1 MANFTLETTRN
12 TAFTNIPRLTFQKP
26 QSTTGATP
34 STTDPILFCQT
45 GCDLEFKFK
54 NITSAKMK
62 NDGAYFTITPPDNS
76 DNYINWSGS
85 GKAGFDMI
93 RFDLKEIKIA
103 APARDVVG
111 SITYNKSIQIYF
123 SFVNSDENKRDIM
136 IVISIIGQ
144 ANNVGNAQTDGF
156 ILLNELANQIP
167 VRNEIRSVTS
177 LKNVNLGNL
186 LPSSKAFFNTLID
199 TQKIYYISMARII
212 DIPEN
217 FLNNMISRVV
227 GGQQAYQSKVNQNTQ
242 QIPSN
247 PPGTFIFYSENLKTI
262 GSDQAYVCNANCDR
276 VVGDASLLQPKFGSS
291 TDTRMAGTSTRTA
304 PGAPGAPAKEIPCE
318 EEYVYPGTKT
328 PVKVKSASAP
338 ATSTDKS
345 TDKSNEKELTSSE
358 LGNVWVLVAFVG
370 MILALTG
377 FILAAMAVAS
387 GVTSFLGF
395 FSRELWNV
403 PNIPFILAGLI
414 GAISVIT
421 GVSIT
426 LVMIEQENSK
436 STKNEKE
443 KKPWIGLIIGLSIWI
458 LCFIPLAIFAYKNK
472 KSSYSSFGNSSSNYS
487 SNSFSQQNPFALP
500 INSTLPGFNPPK
512 MKLFNTQADKVLSSY
527 KSAPSPA
534 DFLKPGSSGIQ
545 EILAASKQYSQLS
558 PIAKETMAKYNP
570 SLVPYLNPKGQ
581 FIQNIQSQNPQLFP
595 AQQTL
600 QSFIE
605 SLRYYNILS
614 QTKPVITQELIR
626 YLRDYQKSAK
636 NSDLEKLINNLTNTL
651 TLNVNAPIPIEVYKY
666 VAKI

>member
-12 TAFTNIPRLTFQKP
+12 TAFTNIPRLTFQMP

-34 STTDPILFCQT
+34 STIDPILFCQT

-54 NITSAKMK
+54 NITSAKLK

-85 GKAGFDMI
+85 GKAGYDMI

-111 SITYNKSIQIYF
+111 SINYNKSIQIYF
-123 SFVNSDENKRDIM
+123 SFVNSDENKKDIM

-156 ILLNELANQIP
+156 ILLNELTNQIP
-167 VRNEIRSVTS
+167 MRNEIRAVTN

-247 PPGTFIFYSENLKTI
+247 PPRTFIFYSENIKTI

-276 VVGDASLLQPKFGSS
+276 VIGDASLLQPTFGSS
-291 TDTRMAGTSTRTA
+291 TDSKIPGTSTRTV
-304 PGAPGAPAKEIPCE
+304 PGAPGVPKEEACE
-318 EEYVYPGTKT
+318 EEFVYPGTRT
-328 PVKVKSASAP
+328 SVKIKSASEP
-338 ATSTDKS
+338 ATATDKT
-345 TDKSNEKELTSSE
+345 TDKSNEKEFTKLE
-358 LGNVWVLVAFVG
+358 VGNMFVIVAFVV
-370 MILALTG
+370 IIIVLPG
-377 FILAAMAVAS
+377 FILAAMAIAS
-387 GVTSFLGF
+387 GITSFMGF

-426 LVMIEQENSK
+426 IVMIEQENSK
-436 STKNEKE
+436 TTEKE
-443 KKPWIGLIIGLSIWI
+443 KEKEKETKPWIGLIIGLSIWI

-472 KSSYSSFGNSSSNYS
+472 KSSYSSLRNSYSNYS
-487 SNSFSQQNPFALP
+487 SNSFSQQESFALP
-500 INSTLPGFNPPK
+500 INPALPGFDPTGKIKP
-512 MKLFNTQADKVLSSY
+512 FNTQADKILSSY
-527 KSAPSPA
+527 KSAPSPV

-545 EILAASKQYSQLS
+545 DILAASKQYNQLS
-558 PIAKETMAKYNP
+558 TIAKGTLAKYSP
-570 SLVPYLNPKGQ
+570 SLVPYLDPKGQ
-581 FIQNIQSQNPQLFP
+581 FIKNIQSTPP
-595 AQQTL
+595 ETL
-600 QSFIE
+600 QSFID
-605 SLRYYNILS
+605 SLNYYNLMS
-614 QTKPVITQELIR
+614 KTQPLVTNDLINR
-626 YLRDYQKSAK
+626 LKKYQSKK
-636 NSDLEKLINNLTNTL
+636 QNNGLEKIINSLI
-651 TLNVNAPIPIEVYKY
+651 VGAPIPIDVYKY
-666 VAKI
+666 VSKI

>member
-12 TAFTNIPRLTFQKP
+12 TAFTNIPRLTFQSP

-54 NITSAKMK
+54 NITSAKLK

-76 DNYINWSGS
+76 ENYINWSGS

-111 SITYNKSIQIYF
+111 SINYSKSIQIYF

-156 ILLNELANQIP
+156 ILLNELTNQIP
-167 VRNEIRSVTS
+167 MRNDIRAVTN

-199 TQKIYYISMARII
+199 AQKIYYISMARII

-247 PPGTFIFYSENLKTI
+247 PLGTFIFYSENLKTI
-262 GSDQAYVCNANCDR
+262 GSDQAYVCNSNCDR
-276 VVGDASLLQPKFGSS
+276 VVGDASLLQPTFGSS

-304 PGAPGAPAKEIPCE
+304 LGAPGAPAKEVPCK

-328 PVKVKSASAP
+328 PVKIKSASAP
-338 ATSTDKS
+338 ATSADKS
-345 TDKSNEKELTSSE
+345 TDKSNVKELTSLE
-358 LGNVWVLVAFVG
+358 TTHIVYMVLFG
-370 MILALTG
+370 ICILIGTG
-377 FILAAMAVAS
+377 AILYFMAKAS
-387 GVTSFLGF
+387 GVSSFFGGF

-414 GAISVIT
+414 GFLSLVI
-421 GVSIT
+421 GVSIS
-426 LVMIEQENSK
+426 MAMYN
-436 STKNEKE
+436 KE
-443 KKPWIGLIIGLSIWI
+443 KNSENKSEEGSKQWIGLIVGLSIWL
-458 LCFIPLAIFAYKNK
+458 LCFIPLLIFAARAKRYSN
-472 KSSYSSFGNSSSNYS
+472 SSFGNSSSNYS
-487 SNSFSQQNPFALP
+487 TGSFSQQNSFALP
-500 INSTLPGFNPPK
+500 INPTLPGFDPAGKIIP
-512 MKLFNTQADKVLSSY
+512 FNTQAGKILSSY

-534 DFLKPGSSGIQ
+534 DFLKPGSSGIKD
-545 EILAASKQYSQLS
+545 ILAASKQYNQLS
-558 PIAKETMAKYNP
+558 PIAKGTLAKYSP

-581 FIQNIQSQNPQLFP
+581 FIQNIQSTPP
-595 AQQTL
+595 QTL
-600 QSFIE
+600 KSFIE
-605 SLRYYNILS
+605 SLNYYNLMS
-614 QTKPVITQELIR
+614 KTQPLITNNLIN
-626 YLRDYQKSAK
+626 YLQKYQSMIK
-636 NSDLEKLINNLTNTL
+636 NNDLDKLIKGLTIG
-651 TLNVNAPIPIEVYKY
+651 APIPIDVYKY
-666 VAKI
+666 VSRI

>member
-34 STTDPILFCQT
+34 STIDPILFCQT
-45 GCDLEFKFK
+45 GCDLEFRFK
-54 NITSAKMK
+54 NIINAKLK
-62 NDGAYFTITPPDNS
+62 NDGTYFTITPPDNS

-85 GKAGFDMI
+85 GKVGFDMI

-111 SITYNKSIQIYF
+111 SINYSKSIQIYF
-123 SFVNSDENKRDIM
+123 SFVNSDDNKKDIM
-136 IVISIIGQ
+136 IVISIVGQ
-144 ANNVGNAQTDGF
+144 ANNVGNAQTEGF
-156 ILLNELANQIP
+156 ILLNELTNQIP
-167 VRNEIRSVTS
+167 MRNEIRAVTN

-247 PPGTFIFYSENLKTI
+247 PPGTFIFYSENIKTI

-276 VVGDASLLQPKFGSS
+276 VVGDASLLQPTFGSS
-291 TDTRMAGTSTRTA
+291 TDSKIPGTSTRTA
-304 PGAPGAPAKEIPCE
+304 PGAPGDSTKEEECE
-318 EEYVYPGTKT
+318 EEFVYPGTRT
-328 PVKVKSASAP
+328 PVKINSASEP
-338 ATSTDKS
+338 ATATDKT
-345 TDKSNEKELTSSE
+345 TDKSNEKEFTKPE
-358 LGNVWVLVAFVG
+358 VGNMFVIVAFVV
-370 MILALTG
+370 IIIVLPG

-387 GVTSFLGF
+387 GITSFMGF

-426 LVMIEQENSK
+426 IVMIEQENSK
-436 STKNEKE
+436 STENEKEKEKE

-472 KSSYSSFGNSSSNYS
+472 KSSYSSLRNSSSNYS

-500 INSTLPGFNPPK
+500 INPALPGFDPAGKITP
-512 MKLFNTQADKVLSSY
+512 FNTQADKILSSY
-527 KSAPSPA
+527 KSPA
-534 DFLKPGSSGIQ
+534 DFLKPGSSGIKD
-545 EILAASKQYSQLS
+545 ILAASKQYSQLS
-558 PIAKETMAKYNP
+558 QIAKGTIAKYNP
-570 SLVPYLNPKGQ
+570 SLEPYLNPKGQ
-581 FIQNIQSQNPQLFP
+581 FIKNIQSTPP
-595 AQQTL
+595 ETL

-605 SLRYYNILS
+605 SLNYYNLMS
-614 QTKPVITQELIR
+614 KTQPLVSSDLINR
-626 YLRDYQKSAK
+626 LQKYQSKKKYK
-636 NSDLEKLINNLTNTL
+636 NSDFKKFEKIINGLIVDT
-651 TLNVNAPIPIEVYKY
+651 PIPIEVYKY
-666 VAKI
+666 VAII

>member
-12 TAFTNIPRLTFQKP
+12 TAFTNIPRLTFQMP

-34 STTDPILFCQT
+34 STTDPILFCQK

-54 NITSAKMK
+54 NITSAKLK
-62 NDGAYFTITPPDNS
+62 NDGTYFTITPPDNS
-76 DNYINWSGS
+76 ENYINWSGS

-111 SITYNKSIQIYF
+111 SINYNKSIQIYF
-123 SFVNSDENKRDIM
+123 SFVNSEEKNRDIM

-156 ILLNELANQIP
+156 ILLNELTNQIP
-167 VRNEIRSVTS
+167 LRNEIRAVTS

-247 PPGTFIFYSENLKTI
+247 PTGTFIFYSENLKTI
-262 GSDQAYVCNANCDR
+262 GSDQAYVCNADCNR
-276 VVGDASLLQPKFGSS
+276 VVGDASLLQPIFGSS
-291 TDTRMAGTSTRTA
+291 TDTRIPGTSTRTA
-304 PGAPGAPAKEIPCE
+304 PGAPGAPSKEIPCE
-318 EEYVYPGTKT
+318 EEYVYPGTRT
-328 PVKVKSASAP
+328 AVKIKSASTP
-338 ATSTDKS
+338 ATS

-358 LGNVWVLVAFVG
+358 LGIVWVLSAFG
-370 MILALTG
+370 LMICVLTI
-377 FILAAMAVAS
+377 FILATMSIAS

-414 GAISVIT
+414 GGIT
-421 GVSIT
+421 LVVGVSIT
-426 LVMIEQENSK
+426 MVILN
-436 STKNEKE
+436 KNNQPDQPEEDKD
-443 KKPWIGLIIGLSIWI
+443 KQPWIGLIVGLSVWL
-458 LCFIPLAIFAYKNK
+458 LCLIPLAFFAFKAKRY
-472 KSSYSSFGNSSSNYS
+472 SYNSFGNSSSNYS

-500 INSTLPGFNPPK
+500 INPTLPGFDPAGKIIP
-512 MKLFNTQADKVLSSY
+512 FNTQAGKILSSY

-545 EILAASKQYSQLS
+545 DILAASKQYNQLS
-558 PIAKETMAKYNP
+558 PIAKGTLAKYSP
-570 SLVPYLNPKGQ
+570 SLVPYLDPKGQ
-581 FIQNIQSQNPQLFP
+581 FIQNIQSTPP
-595 AQQTL
+595 QTL
-600 QSFIE
+600 KSFIE
-605 SLRYYNILS
+605 SLNYYNLMS
-614 QTKPVITQELIR
+614 KTQPLVTKDLIHH
-626 YLRDYQKSAK
+626 LQKYQSRIK
-636 NSDLEKLINNLTNTL
+636 NNDLEKLLIKGLK
-651 TLNVNAPIPIEVYKY
+651 VGDPIPIEVYKY
-666 VAKI
+666 VSRI

>member
-12 TAFTNIPRLTFQKP
+12 TAFTNIPRLTFQRP

-304 PGAPGAPAKEIPCE
+304 PGAPGAAPKEEICE
-318 EEYVYPGTKT
+318 EEFVYPGTKT
-328 PVKVKSASAP
+328 PVKVKCASAP

-345 TDKSNEKELTSSE
+345 TDKSNEKKLTKPELE
-358 LGNVWVLVAFVG
+358 NVWVLASLSVVIFVLSIG
-370 MILALTG
+370 IL
-377 FILAAMAVAS
+377 FAMAKAS

-403 PNIPFILAGLI
+403 PNIPFIIAGLI
-414 GAISVIT
+414 GFIT
-421 GVSIT
+421 LVVGVSIT
-426 LVMIEQENSK
+426 MVSLNKQNQPDQPDK
-436 STKNEKE
+436 DKDKQ
-443 KKPWIGLIIGLSIWI
+443 PWIGLIVGLSVWL
-458 LCFIPLAIFAYKNK
+458 LCLIPLAFFAFKAKRYSN
-472 KSSYSSFGNSSSNYS
+472 SSFGNSSSNYS
-487 SNSFSQQNPFALP
+487 SSSFSQQNPFALP
-500 INSTLPGFNPPK
+500 INPTIPGFDPAGRIIP
-512 MKLFNTQADKVLSSY
+512 FNTQVKILNSY
-527 KSAPSPA
+527 KSPA
-534 DFLKPGSSGIQ
+534 DFRKPGSSGIQ

-626 YLRDYQKSAK
+626 YLRNYQKSAK
-636 NSDLEKLINNLTNTL
+636 NSDLEKLINTLTNTL

>member
-12 TAFTNIPRLTFQKP
+12 TAFTNIPRLTFQSP

-54 NITSAKMK
+54 NITSAKLK

-76 DNYINWSGS
+76 ENYINWSGS

-111 SITYNKSIQIYF
+111 SINYSKSIQIYF

-156 ILLNELANQIP
+156 ILLNELTNQIP
-167 VRNEIRSVTS
+167 MRNDIRAVTN

-262 GSDQAYVCNANCDR
+262 GSDQAYVCNSNCDR
-276 VVGDASLLQPKFGSS
+276 VVGDASLLQPTFGSS
-291 TDTRMAGTSTRTA
+291 TDTRIAGTSTRTA
-304 PGAPGAPAKEIPCE
+304 LGAPGTPAKEVPCE

-328 PVKVKSASAP
+328 PVKIKSASAP

-345 TDKSNEKELTSSE
+345 TDKSNEKELTSLE
-358 LGNVWVLVAFVG
+358 TTHIVYMVLFG
-370 MILALTG
+370 ICILIGTG
-377 FILAAMAVAS
+377 AILYFMAKAS
-387 GVTSFLGF
+387 GVSSFFGGF

-414 GAISVIT
+414 GFLSLVI
-421 GVSIT
+421 GVSIS
-426 LVMIEQENSK
+426 MAMYN
-436 STKNEKE
+436 KE
-443 KKPWIGLIIGLSIWI
+443 KNSENKSEEGSKQWIGLIVGLSIWL
-458 LCFIPLAIFAYKNK
+458 LCFIPLLIFAARAKRYSN
-472 KSSYSSFGNSSSNYS
+472 SSFGNSSSNYS
-487 SNSFSQQNPFALP
+487 TGSFSQQKSFALP
-500 INSTLPGFNPPK
+500 INPTLPGFDPAGKIIP
-512 MKLFNTQADKVLSSY
+512 FNTQASKILSSY

-545 EILAASKQYSQLS
+545 DILAASKQYNQLS
-558 PIAKETMAKYNP
+558 PIAKGTLAKYSP

-581 FIQNIQSQNPQLFP
+581 FIQNIQSTPP
-595 AQQTL
+595 QTL
-600 QSFIE
+600 KSFIE
-605 SLRYYNILS
+605 SLNYYNLMS
-614 QTKPVITQELIR
+614 KTQPLVTKDLIN
-626 YLRDYQKSAK
+626 YLQKYQSRIN
-636 NSDLEKLINNLTNTL
+636 NSDLEKLIKGLT
-651 TLNVNAPIPIEVYKY
+651 VGAPIPIDVYKY
-666 VAKI
+666 VSRI

>member
-34 STTDPILFCQT
+34 STIDPILFCQT

-54 NITSAKMK
+54 NITNAKLK

-85 GKAGFDMI
+85 GKVGFDMI

-123 SFVNSDENKRDIM
+123 SFVNSDDNKKDIM

-144 ANNVGNAQTDGF
+144 ANNVGNAQTEGF
-156 ILLNELANQIP
+156 ILLNELTNQIP
-167 VRNEIRSVTS
+167 MRNEIRAVTN

-186 LPSSKAFFNTLID
+186 LPSNKSFFNTLID

-247 PPGTFIFYSENLKTI
+247 PPGTFIFYSENIKTI

-276 VVGDASLLQPKFGSS
+276 VVGDASLLQPTFGSS
-291 TDTRMAGTSTRTA
+291 TDSKIPGTSTRTA
-304 PGAPGAPAKEIPCE
+304 PGAPGDSTKEEQCE

-328 PVKVKSASAP
+328 PVKINSASEP
-338 ATSTDKS
+338 ATATDKT
-345 TDKSNEKELTSSE
+345 TDKSNKKELTKPE
-358 LGNVWVLVAFVG
+358 VENIFVIVAFVA
-370 MILALTG
+370 MILVLTG
-377 FILAAMAVAS
+377 FILAAMAIAS
-387 GVTSFLGF
+387 GITSFMGF

-426 LVMIEQENSK
+426 IVMIEQENSK
-436 STKNEKE
+436 STENEKEKE

-472 KSSYSSFGNSSSNYS
+472 KSSYSSLRNSSSNYS
-487 SNSFSQQNPFALP
+487 SNSFSQQKSFELP
-500 INSTLPGFNPPK
+500 INPALPGFDPAGKIIP
-512 MKLFNTQADKVLSSY
+512 FNTQVKDILSRY
-527 KSAPSPA
+527 KSPE
-534 DFLKPGSSGIQ
+534 DFLKPGSKVVSQ
-545 EILAASKQYSQLS
+545 DILKASQYYKQLS
-558 PIAKETMAKYNP
+558 QNAQETIAKYNP
-570 SLVPYLNPKGQ
+570 SIAPYLNPKGQ
-581 FIQNIQSQNPQLFP
+581 FIQNIQSKNLQLFP

-600 QSFIE
+600 KSFIE
-605 SLRYYNILS
+605 SLNHYNILS
-614 QTKPVITQELIR
+614 QTKPTITPDLI
-626 YLRDYQKSAK
+626 YHLKKYQSKIQ
-636 NSDLEKLINNLTNTL
+636 NSDLEKIINGLI
-651 TLNVNAPIPIEVYKY
+651 VGAPIPIDVYKY
-666 VAKI
+666 VSKI

>member
-12 TAFTNIPRLTFQKP
+12 TAFTNIPRLTFQSP
-26 QSTTGATP
+26 QSTISATP

-54 NITSAKMK
+54 NITSARLK

-76 DNYINWSGS
+76 ENYINWSGS
-85 GKAGFDMI
+85 GKAGFNMI

-123 SFVNSDENKRDIM
+123 SFVNSDDNKKDIM

-156 ILLNELANQIP
+156 ILLNELTNQIP
-167 VRNEIRSVTS
+167 VRNEIRAVTN
-177 LKNVNLGNL
+177 LRNVNLGNL
-186 LPSSKAFFNTLID
+186 LPSNKAFFNTLID
-199 TQKIYYISMARII
+199 AQKIYYISLARII

-247 PPGTFIFYSENLKTI
+247 PLGTFIFYSENIKTI

-276 VVGDASLLQPKFGSS
+276 VVGDASLLQPTFGSS
-291 TDTRMAGTSTRTA
+291 TDTRIAGTSTRTT
-304 PGAPGAPAKEIPCE
+304 PGAPGAPPKEESCE
-318 EEYVYPGTKT
+318 EEFVYPGTRT
-328 PVKVKSASAP
+328 PVKIKSASTP
-338 ATSTDKS
+338 ATATDKS
-345 TDKSNEKELTSSE
+345 TDKSNEKELTKPE
-358 LGNVWVLVAFVG
+358 VGNIFVIVAFVV
-370 MILALTG
+370 MIILLTG
-377 FILAAMAVAS
+377 LILAAMAVAS
-387 GVTSFLGF
+387 GITSFMGF
-395 FSRELWNV
+395 FSKELWNV

-426 LVMIEQENSK
+426 IVMIEQENSK
-436 STKNEKE
+436 TTENENE
-443 KKPWIGLIIGLSIWI
+443 KKPYIGLVVGLSVWL
-458 LCFIPLAIFAYKNK
+458 LCFIPLAIFAFKNK
-472 KSSYSSFGNSSSNYS
+472 KSSYSSLRNSSSNYS
-487 SNSFSQQNPFALP
+487 TGSFSQQNSFALP
-500 INSTLPGFNPPK
+500 INPTLPGFDPAGKIIP
-512 MKLFNTQADKVLSSY
+512 FNTQAGKILSSY
-527 KSAPSPA
+527 KTPA

-545 EILAASKQYSQLS
+545 DILAASKQYSQLS

-581 FIQNIQSQNPQLFP
+581 FIQNIQSTPP
-595 AQQTL
+595 ETL
-600 QSFIE
+600 KSFIE
-605 SLRYYNILS
+605 SLNYYNLMS
-614 QTKPVITQELIR
+614 KTQPLITNDLIYR
-626 YLRDYQKSAK
+626 LQKYQSKKK
-636 NSDLEKLINNLTNTL
+636 NSDLEKIINGLI
-651 TLNVNAPIPIEVYKY
+651 VGAPIPIDVYKY
-666 VAKI
+666 VSKI

>member
-34 STTDPILFCQT
+34 STIDPILFCQT

-54 NITSAKMK
+54 NITNAKLK

-76 DNYINWSGS
+76 ENYINWSGS
-85 GKAGFDMI
+85 GKVGFDMI

-123 SFVNSDENKRDIM
+123 SFVNSDDNKKDIM

-144 ANNVGNAQTDGF
+144 ANNVGNAQTEGF
-156 ILLNELANQIP
+156 ILLNELTNQIP
-167 VRNEIRSVTS
+167 MRNEIRAVTN

-186 LPSSKAFFNTLID
+186 LPSNKSFFNTLID

-247 PPGTFIFYSENLKTI
+247 PPGTFIFYSENIKTI

-276 VVGDASLLQPKFGSS
+276 VVGDASLLQPTFGSS
-291 TDTRMAGTSTRTA
+291 TDSKIPGTSTRAA
-304 PGAPGAPAKEIPCE
+304 PGAPGAPAKEEPCE

-328 PVKVKSASAP
+328 PVKIKSASEP
-338 ATSTDKS
+338 ATATDKT
-345 TDKSNEKELTSSE
+345 TDKSNKKELTNPE
-358 LGNVWVLVAFVG
+358 VGNIFVIVAFVG
-370 MILALTG
+370 MILVLTG

-387 GVTSFLGF
+387 GITSFMGF

-426 LVMIEQENSK
+426 IVMIEQENSK
-436 STKNEKE
+436 STENEKEKEKE

-472 KSSYSSFGNSSSNYS
+472 KSSYSSLRNSSSNYS
-487 SNSFSQQNPFALP
+487 TGSFSQQNPLELP
-500 INSTLPGFNPPK
+500 INPTIPSLDPAGKIIP
-512 MKLFNTQADKVLSSY
+512 FNTQVGKILSSY
-527 KSAPSPA
+527 KTPA
-534 DFLKPGSSGIQ
+534 DFLKPGSSGIK
-545 EILAASKQYSQLS
+545 EILAASNQYSQLS
-558 PIAKETMAKYNP
+558 PNAQGTLAKYKS

-581 FIQNIQSQNPQLFP
+581 FIKNIQSTPP
-595 AQQTL
+595 ETL

-605 SLRYYNILS
+605 SLNYYNLMS
-614 QTKPVITQELIR
+614 QKTPLITNDLINR
-626 YLRDYQKSAK
+626 LQKYQSKK
-636 NSDLEKLINNLTNTL
+636 QNNGLEKIINGLI
-651 TLNVNAPIPIEVYKY
+651 VGAPIPIDVYKY
-666 VAKI
+666 VSKI

>member
-34 STTDPILFCQT
+34 STIDPILFCQT

-54 NITSAKMK
+54 NITNAKLK

-123 SFVNSDENKRDIM
+123 SFVNSDENKKDIM

-144 ANNVGNAQTDGF
+144 ANNVGNAQTEGF
-156 ILLNELANQIP
+156 ILLNELTNQIP
-167 VRNEIRSVTS
+167 MRNEIRAVTN

-186 LPSSKAFFNTLID
+186 LPSNKSFFNTLID

-247 PPGTFIFYSENLKTI
+247 PPGTFIFYSENIKTI

-276 VVGDASLLQPKFGSS
+276 VVGDASLLQPTFGSS
-291 TDTRMAGTSTRTA
+291 TDSKIPGTSTRTA
-304 PGAPGAPAKEIPCE
+304 PGAPGDSTKEEQCE

-328 PVKVKSASAP
+328 PVKINSASEP
-338 ATSTDKS
+338 ATATDKT
-345 TDKSNEKELTSSE
+345 TDKSNKKELTKPE
-358 LGNVWVLVAFVG
+358 VENIFVIVAFVA
-370 MILALTG
+370 MILVLTG
-377 FILAAMAVAS
+377 FILAAMAIAS
-387 GVTSFLGF
+387 GITSFMGF

-426 LVMIEQENSK
+426 IVMIEQENSK
-436 STKNEKE
+436 STENEKEKEKEKE

-472 KSSYSSFGNSSSNYS
+472 KSSYSSLRNSSSNYS
-487 SNSFSQQNPFALP
+487 SNSFSQQKSFELP
-500 INSTLPGFNPPK
+500 INPALPGFDPAGKIIP
-512 MKLFNTQADKVLSSY
+512 FNTQASKILSSY

-581 FIQNIQSQNPQLFP
+581 FIQNIQSTPP
-595 AQQTL
+595 QTL
-600 QSFIE
+600 KSFIE
-605 SLRYYNILS
+605 SLNYYNLMS
-614 QTKPVITQELIR
+614 KTQPLITNDLIYR
-626 YLRDYQKSAK
+626 LQKYQSKKK
-636 NSDLEKLINNLTNTL
+636 NSDLEKIINGLI
-651 TLNVNAPIPIEVYKY
+651 VGAPIPIDVYKY
-666 VAKI
+666 VSKI

>member
-34 STTDPILFCQT
+34 STIDPILFCQT

-54 NITSAKMK
+54 NIINAKLK

-76 DNYINWSGS
+76 ENYINWSGS
-85 GKAGFDMI
+85 GKVGFDMI

-123 SFVNSDENKRDIM
+123 SFVNSDDNKKDIM

-144 ANNVGNAQTDGF
+144 ANNVGNAQTEGF
-156 ILLNELANQIP
+156 ILLNELTNQIP
-167 VRNEIRSVTS
+167 MRNEIRAVTN

-186 LPSSKAFFNTLID
+186 LPSNKSFFNTLID
-199 TQKIYYISMARII
+199 TQRIYYISMARII

-247 PPGTFIFYSENLKTI
+247 PPGTFIFYSENIKTI

-276 VVGDASLLQPKFGSS
+276 VVGDASLLQPTFGSS
-291 TDTRMAGTSTRTA
+291 TDSKIPGTSTRTA
-304 PGAPGAPAKEIPCE
+304 PGEPGAPPKDVPCE
-318 EEYVYPGTKT
+318 EEFVYPGTRT
-328 PVKVKSASAP
+328 PVKINSASEP
-338 ATSTDKS
+338 ATATDKT
-345 TDKSNEKELTSSE
+345 TDKSNQKELTKPE
-358 LGNVWVLVAFVG
+358 VGNIFVIVAFVV
-370 MILALTG
+370 MILVLTG
-377 FILAAMAVAS
+377 FILAAMALAS
-387 GVTSFLGF
+387 GITSFMGF

-426 LVMIEQENSK
+426 IVMIEQENSK
-436 STKNEKE
+436 STENEKEKE

-472 KSSYSSFGNSSSNYS
+472 KSSYSSLRNSSSNYS
-487 SNSFSQQNPFALP
+487 TGSFSQQNSFALP
-500 INSTLPGFNPPK
+500 INPALPGFDPAGKIIP
-512 MKLFNTQADKVLSSY
+512 FNTQAGILSSY
-527 KSAPSPA
+527 KSPD
-534 DFLKPGSSGIQ
+534 DFLKPGSSGIKD
-545 EILAASKQYSQLS
+545 ILTASKQYSQLS
-558 PIAKETMAKYNP
+558 PIAKGTIAKYNP
-570 SLVPYLNPKGQ
+570 SLEPYLNPKGQ
-581 FIQNIQSQNPQLFP
+581 FIKNIQSTPP
-595 AQQTL
+595 ETL

-605 SLRYYNILS
+605 SLNYYNLMS
-614 QTKPVITQELIR
+614 KTQPLVSSDLINR
-626 YLRDYQKSAK
+626 LQKYQSKKKYK
-636 NSDLEKLINNLTNTL
+636 NSDFKKFEKIINGLIVDT
-651 TLNVNAPIPIEVYKY
+651 PIPIEVYEY
-666 VAKI
+666 FSKI

>member
-85 GKAGFDMI
+85 GKVGFDMI

-103 APARDVVG
+103 APARDVVS
-111 SITYNKSIQIYF
+111 SINYSKSIQMYF

-144 ANNVGNAQTDGF
+144 SNNVGNAQTDGF

-167 VRNEIRSVTS
+167 IRNEIRDVTN

-186 LPSSKAFFNTLID
+186 LPSSKDFFNTLID

-212 DIPEN
+212 DIPED

-227 GGQQAYQSKVNQNTQ
+227 GGQQAYQSKVNQSTQ

-247 PPGTFIFYSENLKTI
+247 PQGTIIFYSQNLKTI

-276 VVGDASLLQPKFGSS
+276 VVGDASLLQPTFGSS

-304 PGAPGAPAKEIPCE
+304 PGAPGAPAKEVPCE

-328 PVKVKSASAP
+328 AVKINSASAP

-358 LGNVWVLVAFVG
+358 TTHIVYMVFFGIC
-370 MILALTG
+370 ILIGTG
-377 FILAAMAVAS
+377 AILYFMAKAS
-387 GVTSFLGF
+387 GVSSFFGGF

-414 GAISVIT
+414 GFLSLVI
-421 GVSIT
+421 GVSIS
-426 LVMIEQENSK
+426 MAMYN
-436 STKNEKE
+436 KE
-443 KKPWIGLIIGLSIWI
+443 KNSENKSEEGSKQWIGLIVGLSIWL

-472 KSSYSSFGNSSSNYS
+472 KSSNSSFGYSSINSYS
-487 SNSFSQQNPFALP
+487 SNSFSQQNPFELP

-512 MKLFNTQADKVLSSY
+512 MKLFNTQADKILSSY
-527 KSAPSPA
+527 KSSSSPA
-534 DFLKPGSSGIQ
+534 DFLKPESTGIK

-581 FIQNIQSQNPQLFP
+581 FIQNIQSTPP
-595 AQQTL
+595 ETL
-600 QSFIE
+600 KSFIE
-605 SLRYYNILS
+605 SLNYYNLMS
-614 QTKPVITQELIR
+614 KRQPLVSSDLI
-626 YLRDYQKSAK
+626 YKLQKYQSKK
-636 NSDLEKLINNLTNTL
+636 NNSDLEKIIKGLI
-651 TLNVNAPIPIEVYKY
+651 VGAPIPIEVYKY
-666 VAKI
+666 VSKI

>member
-12 TAFTNIPRLTFQKP
+12 DAFTNIPRLTFQKP

-62 NDGAYFTITPPDNS
+62 NDGTYFTITPPDNS
-76 DNYINWSGS
+76 ENYINWSGS

-111 SITYNKSIQIYF
+111 SINYSKSIQIYF
-123 SFVNSDENKRDIM
+123 SFVNSDDNKKDIM

-156 ILLNELANQIP
+156 ILLNELIDQIP
-167 VRNEIRSVTS
+167 MRNEIRAVTN

-199 TQKIYYISMARII
+199 SQKIYYISMARII
-212 DIPEN
+212 DIPED
-217 FLNNMISRVV
+217 FLKNMISRVIV
-227 GGQQAYQSKVNQNTQ
+227 GGQQAYESKVNQNTQ

-247 PPGTFIFYSENLKTI
+247 PPGTFIFYSENIKTI

-276 VVGDASLLQPKFGSS
+276 VIGKPSSLQPTFGSS

-304 PGAPGAPAKEIPCE
+304 SGAPGAPTKEKPCE
-318 EEYVYPGTKT
+318 EEYVYPGTRT
-328 PVKVKSASAP
+328 PVKIKSASAP

-345 TDKSNEKELTSSE
+345 TDKSNEKELTSLE
-358 LGNVWVLVAFVG
+358 TTHIVYMVLFG
-370 MILALTG
+370 ICILIGTG
-377 FILAAMAVAS
+377 AILYFMAKAS
-387 GVTSFLGF
+387 GVSSFFGGF

-414 GAISVIT
+414 GFLSLVI
-421 GVSIT
+421 GVSIS
-426 LVMIEQENSK
+426 MAMYN
-436 STKNEKE
+436 KE
-443 KKPWIGLIIGLSIWI
+443 KNSENKSEEGSKQWIGLIVGLSIWL
-458 LCFIPLAIFAYKNK
+458 LCFIPLLIFAARAKRYSN
-472 KSSYSSFGNSSSNYS
+472 SSFGNSSSNYS
-487 SNSFSQQNPFALP
+487 TSSFSQQNPFALP
-500 INSTLPGFNPPK
+500 INSSLPGFNPPK
-512 MKLFNTQADKVLSSY
+512 MQLFNTQADKILSSY
-527 KSAPSPA
+527 KSAPSPT

-545 EILAASKQYSQLS
+545 DILAASKQYSQLS

-581 FIQNIQSQNPQLFP
+581 FIQNIQSTNPQLFP

-600 QSFIE
+600 KSFIE
-605 SLRYYNILS
+605 SLNYYNILS
-614 QTKPVITQELIR
+614 QTKPLVSSDLINH
-626 YLRDYQKSAK
+626 LQKYQSKKK
-636 NSDLEKLINNLTNTL
+636 NSDLEKIIKGLI
-651 TLNVNAPIPIEVYKY
+651 VGAPIPMEVYKY
-666 VAKI
+666 VSKI

>member
-12 TAFTNIPRLTFQKP
+12 TAFTNIPRLTFQSP
-26 QSTTGATP
+26 QSTTSATP
-34 STTDPILFCQT
+34 STIDPILFCQT

-54 NITSAKMK
+54 NITSARLK
-62 NDGAYFTITPPDNS
+62 NDGTYFTITPPDNS

-111 SITYNKSIQIYF
+111 SITYNKSIQMYF
-123 SFVNSDENKRDIM
+123 SFVNSDDNKKDIM

-167 VRNEIRSVTS
+167 VRNEIRAVTN

-199 TQKIYYISMARII
+199 SQKIYYISMARII

-247 PPGTFIFYSENLKTI
+247 PQGTFIFYSENLKTI

-276 VVGDASLLQPKFGSS
+276 VIGDASLLQPTFGSS
-291 TDTRMAGTSTRTA
+291 TDTRMSGSSTRTVQ
-304 PGAPGAPAKEIPCE
+304 GAPGAPKEESCE
-318 EEYVYPGTKT
+318 EEFIYPGTKT
-328 PVKVKSASAP
+328 PVKIKSALAP

-345 TDKSNEKELTSSE
+345 TDKSNVKELTKPE
-358 LGNVWVLVAFVG
+358 LENVWVLASLSVVIFVSSIG
-370 MILALTG
+370 ILW
-377 FILAAMAVAS
+377 AMSKAS
-387 GVTSFLGF
+387 GVKSFLGF

-414 GAISVIT
+414 GCITLVI

-426 LVMIEQENSK
+426 LAILNKQNQPDQTDK
-436 STKNEKE
+436 DKDKQ
-443 KKPWIGLIIGLSIWI
+443 PWIGLIVGLSVWL
-458 LCFIPLAIFAYKNK
+458 LCFIPLLIFAIKAKRYSN
-472 KSSYSSFGNSSSNYS
+472 SSFGDSSSNYL
-487 SNSFSQQNPFALP
+487 SNSFSQQKSFALP
-500 INSTLPGFNPPK
+500 INPTLPGFDPAGKIIP
-512 MKLFNTQADKVLSSY
+512 FNTQANKILSSY
-527 KSAPSPA
+527 KTPA

-545 EILAASKQYSQLS
+545 DILAASKQYSQLS

-581 FIQNIQSQNPQLFP
+581 FIQNIQSTPP
-595 AQQTL
+595 QTL
-600 QSFIE
+600 KSFIE
-605 SLRYYNILS
+605 SLNYYNLMS
-614 QTKPVITQELIR
+614 KTQPLITNDLIYR
-626 YLRDYQKSAK
+626 LQKYQSKKK
-636 NSDLEKLINNLTNTL
+636 NSDLEKIINGLI
-651 TLNVNAPIPIEVYKY
+651 VGAPIPIDVYKY
-666 VAKI
+666 VSKI

>member
-12 TAFTNIPRLTFQKP
+12 TAFTNIPRLTFQRP

-291 TDTRMAGTSTRTA
+291 TDTRMAGTSTRKA
-304 PGAPGAPAKEIPCE
+304 PGAPGAAPKEEILCE

-328 PVKVKSASAP
+328 PVKVKCASAP

-345 TDKSNEKELTSSE
+345 TDKSNEKELTKPE
-358 LGNVWVLVAFVG
+358 LENVWVLASLSVVIFVLSIG
-370 MILALTG
+370 IL
-377 FILAAMAVAS
+377 FAMAKAS

-403 PNIPFILAGLI
+403 PNIPFIIAGLI
-414 GAISVIT
+414 GFIT
-421 GVSIT
+421 LVVGVSIT
-426 LVMIEQENSK
+426 MVSLNKQNQPDQPDK
-436 STKNEKE
+436 DKDKQ
-443 KKPWIGLIIGLSIWI
+443 PWIGLIVGLSVWL
-458 LCFIPLAIFAYKNK
+458 LCLIPLAFFAFKAKRYSN
-472 KSSYSSFGNSSSNYS
+472 SSFGNSSSNYS
-487 SNSFSQQNPFALP
+487 SSSFSQQNPFALP
-500 INSTLPGFNPPK
+500 INPTIPGLDPAGKIIP
-512 MKLFNTQADKVLSSY
+512 FNTQVKILNSY
-527 KSAPSPA
+527 KTPE
-534 DFLKPGSSGIQ
+534 DLLKTGSTGIK
-545 EILAASKQYSQLS
+545 EILAASNQYRQLS

-581 FIQNIQSQNPQLFP
+581 FIKNIQSQNPQLFP

-600 QSFIE
+600 KSFIE
-605 SLRYYNILS
+605 SLNYYNILS
-614 QTKPVITQELIR
+614 QTKPVITQELINH
-626 YLRDYQKSAK
+626 LRNYQKSAK
-636 NSDLEKLINNLTNTL
+636 NSNLDKLINGLI
-651 TLNVNAPIPIEVYKY
+651 VNAPIPIEVYNY
-666 VAKI
+666 VKKI

>member
-12 TAFTNIPRLTFQKP
+12 TAFTNIPRLTFQSP

-34 STTDPILFCQT
+34 STIDPILFCQT

-54 NITSAKMK
+54 NITNAKLK
-62 NDGAYFTITPPDNS
+62 NDGTYFTITPPDNS

-123 SFVNSDENKRDIM
+123 SFVNSDENKKDIM

-156 ILLNELANQIP
+156 ILLNELTNQIP
-167 VRNEIRSVTS
+167 MRNEIRAVTN

-186 LPSSKAFFNTLID
+186 LPSNKSFFNTLID

-247 PPGTFIFYSENLKTI
+247 PPGTFIFYSENIKTI

-276 VVGDASLLQPKFGSS
+276 VVGDASLLQPTFGSS
-291 TDTRMAGTSTRTA
+291 TDSKIPGTSTRTA
-304 PGAPGAPAKEIPCE
+304 PGAPGDSTKEEECE
-318 EEYVYPGTKT
+318 EEFVYPGTRT
-328 PVKVKSASAP
+328 PVKINSASAP
-338 ATSTDKS
+338 ATATDKT
-345 TDKSNEKELTSSE
+345 TDESNVKELTKQE
-358 LGNVWVLVAFVG
+358 VGNIFVIVAFVG
-370 MILALTG
+370 MILVLTG

-387 GVTSFLGF
+387 GITSFMGF

-426 LVMIEQENSK
+426 IVMIEQENSK
-436 STKNEKE
+436 STENEKEKE

-472 KSSYSSFGNSSSNYS
+472 KSSYSSLRNSSSNYS
-487 SNSFSQQNPFALP
+487 SNSFSQQNSFALP
-500 INSTLPGFNPPK
+500 INPALPGFDPAGKIIP
-512 MKLFNTQADKVLSSY
+512 FNTQAGKILSSY

-545 EILAASKQYSQLS
+545 DILAASKQYNQLS
-558 PIAKETMAKYNP
+558 TIAKGTLAKYSP
-570 SLVPYLNPKGQ
+570 SLVPYLDPKGQ
-581 FIQNIQSQNPQLFP
+581 FIKNIQSTPP
-595 AQQTL
+595 ETL
-600 QSFIE
+600 NSFIE
-605 SLRYYNILS
+605 SLNYYNLMS
-614 QTKPVITQELIR
+614 KTQPLVTNDLINR
-626 YLRDYQKSAK
+626 LQKYQSKKKYK
-636 NSDLEKLINNLTNTL
+636 NSDFKKFEEIINGLI
-651 TLNVNAPIPIEVYKY
+651 VGAPIPIEVYEYFSNK
-666 VAKI
+666 

>member
-12 TAFTNIPRLTFQKP
+12 TAFTNIPRLTFQRP

-54 NITSAKMK
+54 NITSARLK

-103 APARDVVG
+103 APARDIVG
-111 SITYNKSIQIYF
+111 SITYNKSIQMYF
-123 SFVNSDENKRDIM
+123 SFVNSDDNKKDIM

-156 ILLNELANQIP
+156 ILLNELTNQIP
-167 VRNEIRSVTS
+167 MRNDIRSVTN

-199 TQKIYYISMARII
+199 AQKIYYISMARII

-247 PPGTFIFYSENLKTI
+247 PPGTFIFYSENLKSI

-276 VVGDASLLQPKFGSS
+276 VIGDASLLQPKFGSS
-291 TDTRMAGTSTRTA
+291 TDTRIAGTSTRTV

-318 EEYVYPGTKT
+318 EEFVYPGTKT
-328 PVKVKSASAP
+328 PVKIKSASAP

-345 TDKSNEKELTSSE
+345 TDKSNEKELTKPE
-358 LGNVWVLVAFVG
+358 LGNVGV
-370 MILALTG
+370 
-377 FILAAMAVAS
+377 LAAFGVMIFLLSIGILFAMSKAS
-387 GVTSFLGF
+387 GVTSFMGF

-414 GAISVIT
+414 GFIT
-421 GVSIT
+421 LVVGVSIT
-426 LVMIEQENSK
+426 MVILNKQNQPDQPDK
-436 STKNEKE
+436 DKDKQ
-443 KKPWIGLIIGLSIWI
+443 PWIGLIVGLSVWL
-458 LCFIPLAIFAYKNK
+458 LCLIPLAFFAFKAKRY
-472 KSSYSSFGNSSSNYS
+472 SYSSFGNSSSNYS

-512 MKLFNTQADKVLSSY
+512 MKLFNTQADKILSSY

-581 FIQNIQSQNPQLFP
+581 FIQNIQSTPP
-595 AQQTL
+595 QTL
-600 QSFIE
+600 KSFIE
-605 SLRYYNILS
+605 SLNYYNLMS
-614 QTKPVITQELIR
+614 KTQPLITNDLIYR
-626 YLRDYQKSAK
+626 LQKYQSKKK
-636 NSDLEKLINNLTNTL
+636 NSDLEKIIKALI
-651 TLNVNAPIPIEVYKY
+651 VGAPIPIDVYKY
-666 VAKI
+666 VSKI